1 MTQTLHRIHLKR
13 FGNPL
18 YSDYALTD
26 IPDLNNQTHG
36 DSATIRLHIPG
47 PGTDKTISSGD
58 TFTVTGD
65 QIVRYN
71 NLTIDGTLEIN
82 NGGVV
87 IVNGTLDNNG
97 TITNNGTLK
106 TANTNAGDLK
116 DHDRH
121 GGSFSTVDVLSNTIK
136 YRENI
141 PDTATN
147 IQALVIGIE
156 PSSDLSNEELSG
168 IWGLI
173 DSVSDTRTR
182 ALSNDS
188 VAVDVTILG
197 EYSEFTDVA
206 DVENNLK
213 ITV

>member
-1 MTQTLHRIHLKR
+1 MTQTLHRIHVKR

-26 IPDLNNQTHG
+26 IPDLNNRTHG
-36 DSATIRLHIPG
+36 DSATIRLHIPRQLG
-47 PGTDKTISSGD
+47 DKTIAGGD
-58 TFTVTGD
+58 TFTVGGD
-65 QIVRYN
+65 EIKRYN
-71 NLTIDGTLEIN
+71 NFTVDGTLEIN

-97 TITNNGTLK
+97 TIDNDGTLK

-141 PDTATN
+141 PDSPTN
-147 IQALVIGIE
+147 ISALVIGIE
-156 PSSDLSNEELSG
+156 PSGDLMDEKLSG

-182 ALSNDS
+182 ALTNDS